1 MCAARKVA
9 GLLRRVGGPG
19 PQEQQLRS
27 RPTTQGGT
35 AAPAGRK
42 SAAAQAAAAAAAQA
56 ERRRARKGAKAD
68 APGAEPGGGKRS
80 KFGKSAVVFGQL
92 QDRAEATAAGAA
104 LPAKA
109 RQQGAVASSKALK
122 L

>member
-42 SAAAQAAAAAAAQA
+42 SAAAQA

>member
-42 SAAAQAAAAAAAQA
+42 SAA
-56 ERRRARKGAKAD
+56 AD